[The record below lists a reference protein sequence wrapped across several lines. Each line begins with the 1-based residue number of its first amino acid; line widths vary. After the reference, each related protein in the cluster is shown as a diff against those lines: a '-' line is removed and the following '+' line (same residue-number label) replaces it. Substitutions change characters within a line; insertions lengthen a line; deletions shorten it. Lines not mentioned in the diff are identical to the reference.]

1 MDTAIPSSAAWTA
14 RRSGRFE
21 ARNRSACWGLWA
33 RKYWM
38 APVPGAGL
46 RTSLASLSGRWNK
59 ALPLWLLRNSFWNW
73 FWFWFWFRRLPAT

>member
-1 MDTAIPSSAAWTA
+1 MDNSEFGGMDCAEEVDVLKREIGPLA
-14 RRSGRFE
+14 GDYGPE
-21 ARNRSACWGLWA
+21 N
-33 RKYWM
+33 
-38 APVPGAGL
+38 PGAGL